1 MEIAFWTMF
10 NQITG
15 LFALLLIGYYM
26 NRTGMLPRETE
37 QVLSRLVTQLLLP
50 ALMLHTFME
59 ECTLENLQT
68 YGIWIVY
75 GAVFLGVSMVLAVVL
90 SRIIAGKDVYLQGI
104 YRYVLTFPNTGGV
117 GTPVVLALFG
127 TLGLFQYQLF
137 QLFSS
142 LATYS
147 WGVAPMIPDAPAK
160 KWTDH
165 VRHFFNPAFTATL
178 AGAVLGVTGISSH
191 LPPVVPDTLERIG
204 GAYAVTSMLLVG
216 FVLGDYRIKDMIRG
230 KSAYLMSG
238 LRLLVIPCA
247 YLGLLYLL
255 HAPQTLCVLTCL
267 TYACPCGMNTV
278 VYPAAYGEDTKP
290 GASMILVSSALS
302 VLTIPCIYM
311 LL

>member
-1 MEIAFWTMF
+1 MEVAFFTMF

-26 NRTGMLPRETE
+26 NRSEILPREAE

-59 ECTLENLQT
+59 ECTLENLRT
-68 YGIWIVY
+68 YGAWIIY
-75 GAVFLGVSMVLAVVL
+75 GAIFLAVSMALALVLA
-90 SRIIAGKDVYLQGI
+90 RILAGRDVYLRGI

-137 QLFSS
+137 QLFNSV
-142 LATYS
+142 ATYS
-147 WGVAPMIPDAPAK
+147 WGVAPMIPDTPVE

-165 VRHFFNPAFTATL
+165 VRRFFNPAFTATL
-178 AGAVLGVTGISSH
+178 AGALLGVTGISAH

-216 FVLGDYRIKDMIRG
+216 FVLGDYRIKDMIRR
-230 KSAYLMSG
+230 KSAYLISG
-238 LRLLVIPCA
+238 LRLLALPCL

-255 HAPQTLCVLTCL
+255 HAPQTLCVLVCL
-267 TYACPCGMNTV
+267 TYA
-278 VYPAAYGEDTKP
+278 
-290 GASMILVSSALS
+290 
-302 VLTIPCIYM
+302 
-311 LL
+311 